1 MHNFMRY
8 CRQNRK
14 TIGGVIIVI
23 SFLFLMG
30 HLFLSQGEKQKAMA
44 NNDLKINL
52 NQNTSK
58 LTTNESTVSG
68 ETIATKILKNR
79 VETIDQFLSY
89 CNEKNLP
96 KAYELLTD
104 DCKEQIYQTI
114 EDFEKQYYK
123 PNFQGGN
130 KTCSIENW
138 TGNTYKIKIVD
149 NLLETGKSNEGYT
162 KQDYITVKKEE
173 DQYKLNINQYI
184 GKSKLEQEAEKLN
197 VKVQVLEKY
206 QYMDYEIYTIKVTNK
221 NEEKIQLKTLY
232 LQDENGLTYPAYMNE
247 LTEPMLTIEAGH
259 VRTIAVKF
267 YSKYISTKAIR
278 AMIFSD
284 LKIRE
289 EQSPFRLVVNL

>member
-14 TIGGVIIVI
+14 VIQGVIIVI

-30 HLFLSQGEKQKAMA
+30 YLFLSQEKKEKVIV
-44 NNDLKINL
+44 NNNVKINL

-58 LTTNESTVSG
+58 LTTNQSTVTG
-68 ETIATKILKNR
+68 ETIATQILKNR
-79 VETIDQFLSY
+79 VETIDQFLSH
-89 CNEKNLP
+89 CNEKELQE
-96 KAYELLTD
+96 AYALLTD
-104 DCKEQIYQTI
+104 DCKEQMYKTI

-123 PNFQGGN
+123 PNFEGGN

-184 GKSKLEQEAEKLN
+184 EKIELEQKAEKLN
-197 VKVQVLEKY
+197 IKVQMLEKH
-206 QYMDYEIYTIKVTNK
+206 QYMDYETYTLKITNK

-247 LTEPMLTIEAGH
+247 LTEPMLTVEAGH
-259 VRTIAVKF
+259 VRTMTVKF

-284 LKIRE
+284 LKIKE
-289 EQSPFRLVVNL
+289 EQNPFQLIVNL

>member
-1 MHNFMRY
+1 MRY

-30 HLFLSQGEKQKAMA
+30 HLFLSQEKKEKVIV
-44 NNDLKINL
+44 NNNVKINL

-58 LTTNESTVSG
+58 LTTNQSTVTG
-68 ETIATKILKNR
+68 ETIATQILKNR
-79 VETIDQFLSY
+79 VETIDQFLSH
-89 CNEKNLP
+89 CNEKELQE
-96 KAYELLTD
+96 AYALLTD
-104 DCKEQIYQTI
+104 DCKEQMYKTI

-123 PNFQGGN
+123 PNFEGGN

-184 GKSKLEQEAEKLN
+184 EKIELEQKAEKLN
-197 VKVQVLEKY
+197 IKVQMLEKH
-206 QYMDYEIYTIKVTNK
+206 QYMDYETYTLKITNK

-247 LTEPMLTIEAGH
+247 LTEPMLTVEAGH
-259 VRTIAVKF
+259 VRTMTVKF

-284 LKIRE
+284 LKIKE
-289 EQSPFRLVVNL
+289 EQNPFQLIVNL